1 MQKKIDAEP
10 AKETVKP
17 TYRSF
22 RTQYLEIHHALGR
35 NKSAFFILNY
45 LCWLVKLCQKYR
57 ETYKIKL

>member
-35 NKSAFFILNY
+35 NKSAFFYFELS
-45 LCWLVKLCQKYR
+45 LLVG
-57 ETYKIKL
+57 ETMSKISRNLQN